1 MNNIEVLSPV
11 GSPNSLVAAVRSGA
25 DAIYLGAKSFSA
37 RRNATN
43 FAEDELLNTVKYC
56 HKRQVKVYVTVNIM
70 IKEKEIA
77 EVIELLE
84 YLNDLGVDAII
95 VQDLAVAKLAN
106 EFFPDLPLHGSTQ
119 MSIQNPYALPILK
132 RLGFKR
138 VVVARE
144 MNKKLLQQFCQ
155 KAKEYD
161 IEVEYFVHG
170 ALCMS
175 VSGQCL
181 LSAMI
186 GSRSGNRGLC
196 AQSCRLP
203 FEVENGTGYDLS
215 LKDSSLFKYVNEL
228 KEIGVS
234 SLKIEGRMKRPE
246 YIAIATKCCREAVDN
261 NYVDENLE
269 RQLKDIFSRS
279 GFTDGYYTNNL
290 GREMFGIRTK
300 DDVLATKEVVNEI
313 HEIYRNERQWVPLS
327 FFFKAKENQ
336 KMMLTVYD
344 EDKSVTVIGEKPLIA
359 TNKPIDEET
368 LKVSLSKLGGTC
380 YYLENI
386 SFDIDD
392 NLFIRNSEINKLR
405 REAIEKLDNL
415 KERNVYC
422 KKEVLYQLKDKEHSL
437 KDIYIRITD
446 KEQLP
451 DNLENIKGVII
462 PINCQLD
469 QINEKTI
476 VEIPRWINNT
486 DYIIERLNYFKE
498 RNVKKVYCNN
508 LAAIELANSLG
519 FQIMGGNFLNV
530 ANSLACSILEKENLK
545 DITLS
550 AEIDLNEINQI
561 ETIMNKGIIAYGYLP
576 LMLLVNCPLK
586 NGRDCASC
594 DKKGY
599 ITDRLGYK
607 FPIRCNLNVSE
618 LLNHTPIYLADKM
631 DDLQSLDY
639 LILYFTDETKKEV
652 TSTIEAYKNKEKIL
666 KEYTRGLYY
675 RSVL

>member
-1 MNNIEVLSPV
+1 MKNIEVLSPV
-11 GSPNSLVAAVRSGA
+11 GSPESLVAAVRSGA

-43 FAEDELLNTVKYC
+43 FDEDELLNTVKYC
-56 HKRQVKVYVTVNIM
+56 HKRNIKVYVTVNIM

-95 VQDLAVAKLAN
+95 VQDLAVARLAN

-119 MSIQNPYALPILK
+119 MSVSNPYALPILK
-132 RLGFKR
+132 RLGIKR

-144 MNKKLLQQFCQ
+144 MNKKQLQHFCS
-155 KAKEYD
+155 KAREYD

-186 GSRSGNRGLC
+186 GTRSGNRGLC

-215 LKDSSLFKYVNEL
+215 LKDSSLFKYVSEL

-246 YIAIATKCCREAVDN
+246 YIAVATKCCREAVDN
-261 NYVDENLE
+261 NFVDENLE

-279 GFTDGYYTNNL
+279 GFTDGYYTNKL
-290 GREMFGIRTK
+290 GKEMFGIRTRE
-300 DDVLATKEVVNEI
+300 DVLASKEVINEI
-313 HEIYRNERQWVPLS
+313 HEIYRNERQWIPLT
-327 FFFKAKENQ
+327 FHFKARENQ
-336 KMMLTVYD
+336 DMLLKVSD
-344 EDKSVTVIGEKPLIA
+344 GESEVIVKAEKPLIA
-359 TNKPIDEET
+359 TNRPTDETALEAA
-368 LKVSLSKLGGTC
+368 LSKLGGTA
-380 YYLENI
+380 YFLEKI

-392 NLFIRNSEINKLR
+392 NLFIRNSEINKMR
-405 REAIEKLDNL
+405 REAVEKLDAL
-415 KERNVYC
+415 KERNSYR
-422 KKEVLYQLKDKEHSL
+422 KKEVRYQLNDRLHSL
-437 KDIYIRITD
+437 KDIYIRIANKD
-446 KEQLP
+446 QLP
-451 DNLENIKGVII
+451 ENLANIKGII
-462 PINCQLD
+462 VPINSD
-469 QINEKTI
+469 IVNIADKII

-486 DYIIERLNYFKE
+486 DYIIDRLNYFKE
-498 RNVKKVYCNN
+498 KNIKKAYCNN
-508 LAAIELANSLG
+508 LAAIELANQLG
-519 FQIMGGNFLNV
+519 FEVMGGNFLNIS
-530 ANSLACSILEKENLK
+530 NSLACSVLEKENLK
-545 DITLS
+545 DITVS

-561 ETIMNKGIIAYGYLP
+561 QTEMNKGIIAYGKLP

-586 NGRDCASC
+586 NGRDCADC
-594 DKKGY
+594 DQKGY

-631 DDLQSLDY
+631 EDLQNLDY
-639 LILYFTDETKKEV
+639 LILYFTDETDKQVSQILK
-652 TSTIEAYKNKEKIL
+652 AYENRENIL